1 MQISFFATE
10 IDEFEVWKLAFAL
23 PGMRVYEAA
32 VHGDRPLREFF
43 SAEEV
48 REARAAEP
56 YISLKLHPSLAG
68 GAPVLDLTP
77 RDERYPPDPGNINLQ
92 KLVGPA
98 LIGFN
103 WYGWQRNSR
112 NCLQNTVFSAWNLAG
127 ARSRSIYPV
136 DHLDEVDWKMLN
148 SIFGKLRRQIHN
160 MAVAKIGSSRV
171 LPDAFRRLAS
181 GEITLWGWGE
191 DVSISSPNL
200 VIETTKLH

>member
-77 RDERYPPDPGNINLQ
+77 RDDRNPPEPGNILLQ
-92 KLVGPA
+92 QLIGPA
-98 LIGFN
+98 LIN
-103 WYGWQRNSR
+103 CTWYGWMRTSPK
-112 NCLQNTVFSAWNLAG
+112 CLQNSVFSAWNPAG
-127 ARSRSIYPV
+127 ARSRSIYS
-136 DHLDEVDWKMLN
+136 DEYLDDVDWKMFT
-148 SIFGKLRRQIHN
+148 STFRKLQRQIHN
-160 MAVAKIGSSRV
+160 MAVAKIGSVRV
-171 LPDAFRRLAS
+171 LPDALRLLAS
-181 GEITLWGWGE
+181 DEIALWGWGRM
-191 DVSISSPNL
+191 SRSRRPIFSSKRPD
-200 VIETTKLH
+200 